1 MSPRSQ
7 HAMPLGGYR
16 IVILPA
22 TLVIFICM
30 LSIGGIKTSLPK
42 TSSGTV
48 ECKILFFFED
58 IYNEFQEMYFESW
71 LIIPKKNPNTL
82 DSGHCSWVYFVLFE
96 ISRYYQEYIWLRRP
110 FLFLLLSEETR
121 ICIFRIFHLL
131 FTHCPHPPLLGP
143 LALVAIVQ
151 SSGSCVSSF
160 LLSWNT
166 SSGSRTLWTIG
177 LPAPPEAPPTWG
189 RRWRRELCCPVFFL
203 LQLFVTHWSSFRGTP
218 ANADLSLV
226 ESCSLRWPDLRSRF
240 LDQNLYLDFM
250 THSLMNQPDK
260 VFSSVDFPIVELS
273 LDRKTLNLL
282 NAKCWLC
289 VSCVSS
295 FAVCCFSK

>member
-1 MSPRSQ
+1 M
-7 HAMPLGGYR
+7 
-16 IVILPA
+16 
-22 TLVIFICM
+22 
-30 LSIGGIKTSLPK
+30 
-42 TSSGTV
+42 
-48 ECKILFFFED
+48 
-58 IYNEFQEMYFESW
+58 
-71 LIIPKKNPNTL
+71 
-82 DSGHCSWVYFVLFE
+82 
-96 ISRYYQEYIWLRRP
+96 ISRYYQRVHLTEASFYISFIIRRNKNIY
-110 FLFLLLSEETR
+110 FQDFSFTL
-121 ICIFRIFHLL
+121 
-131 FTHCPHPPLLGP
+131 THCPPLPLLGP
-143 LALVAIVQ
+143 LAFVAIVQ

-226 ESCSLRWPDLRSRF
+226 ESCSRRWPDLRSRF

-250 THSLMNQPDK
+250 THSLMNQPVK
-260 VFSSVDFPIVELS
+260 VFSSVDFPIVELN

-282 NAKCWLC
+282 NAKCCL
-289 VSCVSS
+289 CVSS
-295 FAVCCFSK
+295 FVVCCFSK